1 MGVILLSR
9 NFLEGVWLS
18 VTQCDEGVGFLL
30 LSLWPVTQIA
40 HFLCRP
46 RVVFL
51 TCVYNTIELMIP
63 SKDNTMPSSLPF
75 ARLPKTVIPKK
86 YFVTLKPNILTKQCE
101 GSVKIE
107 LEVKESVDVIKLNAV
122 FLDILTIS
130 FEDAD
135 GKILSPESYDLNKE
149 DEKLSIKFVSPI
161 SVGSGVLQI
170 NFSGSLDHRQYGF
183 YISRQTSASGEEDL
197 AAVTHFEINLLKEVC
212 VDVKVEPLLQPL
224 SGETFS
230 NKTANTSDE
239 ARSDVGARGFW
250 ITGQRAFF
258 DATYARRAFPCWDE
272 PEFKAEF
279 NVTLIVSRDVTA
291 LSNMNVISDMVKEDE
306 LDFRVVKFAST
317 PMMSTYLVAFIVGK
331 FGFVEDTTD
340 KGVILRVYT
349 PRGKEQQGKF
359 ALDVLKKCLLFYEK
373 YFGIDY
379 SLPKIDLI
387 AISDFPIGAMEN
399 WGLVTY
405 REGVLLVD
413 ESGTSI
419 ERKQLVAREWWTD
432 LWLKEGF
439 ASFMEFF
446 CVDNI
451 LPEFDIMSSFWLSVF
466 DTALQTDSLVSSHPI
481 EVKVE
486 NPADINSI
494 FDEISYDKGASLLRM
509 LHEFIGDQKFKDGLR
524 YYLKKFSN
532 KNTETEDLWSAL
544 NHSSGQ
550 PIAEI
555 MSTWTKQ
562 KGYPVVFVSSK
573 MKGNKRVLTLNQ
585 KKFNLSHQNHENN
598 QWMVPIS
605 FTSQSN
611 PKKIIQEFILKNES
625 AEIEFENIPAD
636 HWIKL
641 NIGTVGFYRVQYSSS
656 MLEQFISGIQD
667 GTVPSFDRL
676 GLLSDLF
683 VFMLNGSV
691 ETVEVLKFMKNFVE
705 ETSLTVWSSIIKSLH
720 KLDKLLESSESLE
733 QFHKF
738 GCLLLSKIYLKVG
751 WDPKPNEK
759 KSDSVLRAIVL
770 ETLVSFQHKEVL
782 EKAHKKFDEYI
793 SGSISFPPSLRY
805 AVYLAVINDGNESTF
820 SKMCQLYKDSDLPE
834 EISCIAKALGGFK
847 NPSLLEEVLKFSISD
862 NVRSQ
867 NTLHI
872 VISVSRS
879 SSEGR
884 MLAWNFFKKNINLFI
899 KCYHPGRGLSYFLQD
914 FETITYIE
922 DGFMVMVCVEVFVDF
937 AVVYPELEAC
947 SSKAVKVDVSDCGVI
962 GIKPEC
968 LKLIR
973 KAETLNT

>member
-197 AAVTHFEINLLKEVC
+197 AAVTHFE
-212 VDVKVEPLLQPL
+212 
-224 SGETFS
+224 
-230 NKTANTSDE
+230 
-239 ARSDVGARGFW
+239 
-250 ITGQRAFF
+250 
-258 DATYARRAFPCWDE
+258 ATYARRAFPCWDE